1 MFDSAAAAQLSSTS
15 LNYQLNRHTYGVYSD
30 QCLNVMHLHV
40 HDNHDHDHV
49 NITLC
54 IHPDEGADNALQLRI
69 HLRVP

>member
-1 MFDSAAAAQLSSTS
+1 MLDSAAAAELLGAS
-15 LNYQLNRHTYGVYSD
+15 LNCRLNHHTYGDPSVQD
-30 QCLNVMHLHV
+30 LNVMHLHV